1 MDTYKKPNPDDEL
14 LRKTTA
20 QKPETAQGNGFQY
33 SQYQPSD
40 TVKQA
45 QEMLKQQMAQKPGS
59 YQSPWQSQ
67 LNDIMGKIMN
77 REKFSYDLN
86 GDALYQQYKDQYV
99 LQGQRAMMDTMGQAA
114 ALTGGYGNSYAQQAG
129 QQAYHRYLQQMNDKI
144 PELYRLA
151 LDKYQM
157 EGQDLMNQYS
167 MLGAKEEQDYGR
179 YRDQVSDYNAEV
191 DRLQNWYDAERDFD
205 YGQWADGRD
214 FAYGQYADD
223 RAYAYQQERDQVA
236 DQQWQAEFD
245 EAKRQYDQQ
254 HALTQQKNNSPRN
267 PGKGDDSTGDNP
279 KTGDNTG
286 GSEISENAI
295 KHMQITLGLDAD
307 GKWDAADQQAA
318 GGLGLEEAYKQW
330 NQGKLEGA
338 SPVNEGKVKSFMSK
352 LHTEKMHD
360 AIERDKWGSY
370 KQYVAYQIE
379 HSSLSNAEKAY
390 LISHYGIRESDTHYK
405 NA

>member
-14 LRKTTA
+14 LRKTAA

-114 ALTGGYGNSYAQQAG
+114 TLTGGYGNSYAQQAG
-129 QQAYHRYLQQMNDKI
+129 QQAYHGYLQQMNDKI

-191 DRLQNWYDAERDFD
+191 DRLQNRYDAERDFD
-205 YGQWADGRD
+205 YGKWADGRD

-254 HALTQQKNNSPRN
+254 YALTQQKNNSPRN
-267 PGKGDDSTGDNP
+267 PGKGDDSTVENP
-279 KTGDNTG
+279 KTDDNTG

-330 NQGKLEGA
+330 NQGKLKGA
-338 SPVNEGKVKSFMSK
+338 STVDEGKIKSFESK
-352 LHTEKMHD
+352 LHTENMHD
-360 AIERDKWGSY
+360 AIERHKWGSY

-379 HSSLSNAEKAY
+379 HSGLSNVEKAY
-390 LISHYGIRESDTHYK
+390 LISKYGIRESDTNYK
-405 NA
+405 NS